1 MIAPAG
7 VAGCPVLVVDDNRDL
22 ADNVAEMVHKLGC
35 DVRAVYS
42 VEGALAA
49 LAERPY
55 KLAIVDLRMP
65 GGGGLAV
72 LSAVKRDC
80 GDAEVVLMT
89 ANATVDTAIQAVSEG
104 AFAYL
109 EKPFD
114 PQQLL
119 MLCER
124 ALSQV
129 RLRAERM
136 QLRKDLERSEALYR
150 EVVDTVS
157 ALIFGIDNQGVIRMC
172 NASAAETLRLSR
184 EQLCGRPAADFMV
197 SDGAREVLR
206 EALRQVRSG
215 VRMADLELPLQTSD
229 GGERLVRFT
238 LSQMDLGRSY
248 DVMVLAVG
256 VDMTDRLEL
265 ERRASEAQ
273 AMASIATL
281 TAGLAHEVRNPLNA
295 ATLQLQLLMRQVL
308 KLQDEPVRER
318 FGQRVSIVEMELSRL
333 TKLLDDFLKLARP
346 QRLAM
351 EAVDLRRLM
360 HEVQQLHGVAAR
372 ERSIDLRVDCAVE
385 PVVVEGDSGML
396 RQVLVNLLNNAL
408 EAVGQAGVV
417 TMRCMV
423 QGRSRIAF
431 ELQDDGPGIPQEVRN
446 RLFTPFVTTK
456 EAGTGLGLT
465 IVKRIVDRHGGTI
478 TVHSGPP
485 RVGTSIRVVLPRSL
499 RPSQPPTAGA

>member
-1 MIAPAG
+1 M
-7 VAGCPVLVVDDNRDL
+7 DDNRDL
-22 ADNVAEMVHKLGC
+22 ADNVAEMVLQLGC
-35 DVRAVYS
+35 EVRAVYS

-49 LAERPY
+49 LSERSY

-72 LSAVKRDC
+72 LSAVKSRNA
-80 GDAEVVLMT
+80 DAEVVLMT
-89 ANATVDTAIQAVSEG
+89 ANASVDSAIQAVAEG

-109 EKPFD
+109 EKPFE

-129 RLRAERM
+129 RLKAERLEL
-136 QLRKDLERSEALYR
+136 QRDLERSEALYR

-157 ALIFGIDNQGVIRMC
+157 ALIFGIDHQGVIRMC
-172 NASAAETLRLSR
+172 NAAAAETLGVPR
-184 EQLCGRPAADFMV
+184 QKLCGRACGEFMV

-206 EALRQVRSG
+206 EALRQVRAG
-215 VRMADLELPLQTSD
+215 MRMADLELPLLTHE
-229 GGERLVRFT
+229 GTERLVRFS

-265 ERRASEAQ
+265 ERRAAEAQ
-273 AMASIATL
+273 AMASMATL

-295 ATLQLQLLMRQVL
+295 ATLQLQLLARQVG
-308 KLQDEPVRER
+308 KLPDALRDR
-318 FGQRVSIVEMELSRL
+318 FSQRVGIVELELSRL

-346 QRLAM
+346 QRLEM
-351 EAVDLRRLM
+351 QPVDLAQLM
-360 HEVQQLHGVAAR
+360 RDLQRVHGVAAR
-372 ERSIDLRVDCAVE
+372 DRGVALHLDLAEEAVLA
-385 PVVVEGDSGML
+385 EGDAGML
-396 RQVLVNLLNNAL
+396 RQVLVNLLNNSL
-408 EAVGQAGVV
+408 EAVGSGGRI
-417 TMRCMV
+417 TLRCMV
-423 QGRSRIAF
+423 QGRGRVAF
-431 ELQDDGPGIPQEVRN
+431 ELQDDGAGIPDEVRS

-456 EAGTGLGLT
+456 AAGTGLGLT

-478 TVHSGPP
+478 SVHSHQG
-485 RVGTSIRVVLPRSL
+485 RGTSIRVVLPRSL
-499 RPSQPPTAGA
+499 RPSQPPPSVF